1 MDKPVKLILLFAIL
15 TLPIVSYSETLTP
28 EEVVSNV
35 IVNFLKKDF
44 SNILNYTELNEKKR
58 VEMMISDYLSG
69 SKSIIDSE
77 ISNLKEYKTIETYY
91 ENDFAVVRV
100 EWKLRGKAQ
109 DIKNIKEY
117 ETKRYIMYLL
127 KKFDNQWKVIS
138 KKVEI

>member
-1 MDKPVKLILLFAIL
+1 LILLFAIL
-15 TLPIVSYSETLTP
+15 TLPIASYSETLTP

>member
-1 MDKPVKLILLFAIL
+1 MDKLVKLILLFIIL
-15 TLPIVSYSETLTP
+15 TLPIASYSETLTP